1 MADIRWLNTSG
12 FSGLNDQL
20 LLLIRDAGFSQ
31 IDASPSDFSADPAEP
46 GLVVGEKCAALL
58 QRYGLH
64 LIHLRTL
71 QNFIGTPPALRW
83 QKREEVRQRIALSLQ
98 AGCDTLLVTPP
109 EDPNFVEALVDDDLR
124 WLSSE
129 AARFSMKIIYQ
140 PLNSGYTDQ
149 TLPAALDHLRRLE
162 QPNIGLMVDW
172 LSIVSGG
179 SDASCLDEIP
189 VEWIY
194 RVQFCDPADPRIP
207 RESNPRQALNCFTDK
222 LHSSGYQGPVG
233 ILPNLRHG
241 QPADQIRQAATIL
254 NSLWPDTSGLKSAGQ
269 E

>member
-172 LSIVSGG
+172 LSIVSGDRMPVAWMRSLLNG
-179 SDASCLDEIP
+179 SIVSSFVILLI
-189 VEWIY
+189 
-194 RVQFCDPADPRIP
+194 
-207 RESNPRQALNCFTDK
+207 RESPGRVIPGRHSTVLRINCTA
-222 LHSSGYQGPVG
+222 V
-233 ILPNLRHG
+233 
-241 QPADQIRQAATIL
+241 AIRARWAF
-254 NSLWPDTSGLKSAGQ
+254 SLICGTGSQLIRYARRPQ
-269 E
+269 Y